1 MPALVVTVFGL
12 ERTLHAGR
20 SYSVGRDPQ
29 ADIVIPD
36 ARVSWRH
43 AVIRSDQGGW
53 ILEDAGSSNGTFL
66 EGHRIDRTMIG
77 GDCVVRLGHPED
89 GTAVGCAIARSSTT
103 VHPDATAIAAGLS
116 VDYRPSAVRR
126 TPVEVIRIGRSDD
139 NDIVLS
145 DLGASRHH
153 AELRTIGG
161 GSYLVVDL
169 GSHNGTFV
177 NGERVTRTTVTEQDI
192 ITIGN
197 ATFRIVGH
205 ELRAFIDDGGM
216 ALVANSLTVRL
227 RDGKTLLNHAT
238 FPIGERFLVGIIGP
252 SGAGKSTLLG
262 ALTGLE
268 PATDG
273 SVLYDSRD
281 LYANYAELRH
291 RIGLVPQ
298 ENVLHPQLTV
308 RRALEYAAEL
318 RFPPDTSA
326 AERSGRVEEVLEEL
340 DMTAHQQTRTGA
352 LSGGQQKRVNVAIE
366 LLTKP
371 SVLFL
376 DEPTSGLDPGLDK
389 AVMQLMRRLAEEG
402 RTVVLVT
409 HSVTN
414 LDACDRLLVL
424 VAGGRVAF
432 FGPPA
437 EGLNYFGKSDW
448 ADVFQAFSAMPE
460 RDWAAQFEQSPQHRS
475 YVADGLITA
484 TPPVKHRLAPVS
496 PPPRARMAQFS
507 TLCRRYAAVLG
518 SDRGLLGV
526 LIGAPIVLGL
536 LTLATPSKY
545 GLAGRPGT
553 NTDVESL
560 LLIVI
565 ICTCFAGAM
574 NSVRELIKE
583 RAIYVRER
591 AAGLSPGAYLASKIA
606 VLGAISAMQAILL
619 LVIGFAGRKLPAHG
633 SALSAAPFVEFILA
647 VAVLAVASMVLGLLI
662 SALVTTPERAMPLL
676 MVAVV
681 VQVLFSGGIFSLS
694 GKAGLEQ
701 LAWLAP
707 SRWGFALVA
716 STANLTRI
724 APSTPGAAR
733 DALWLHNA
741 STWGGDMGALVG
753 LTVVLALLTWWRLV
767 RLGSSSRR

>member
-1 MPALVVTVFGL
+1 
-12 ERTLHAGR
+12 
-20 SYSVGRDPQ
+20 
-29 ADIVIPD
+29 VIPD
-36 ARVSWRH
+36 SRVSGRH
-43 AVIRSDQGGW
+43 AVIRSDHGEW
-53 ILEDAGSSNGTFL
+53 ILEDADSTNGTFL
-66 EGHRIDRTMIG
+66 AGHRIDRTVID
-77 GDCVVRLGHPED
+77 GDCVVRLGHPEN
-89 GTAVGCAIARSSTT
+89 GTPLGCSLAQSSPTIR
-103 VHPDATAIAAGLS
+103 PDATVIAAGLS
-116 VDYRPSAVRR
+116 VDFRPSVVHR
-126 TPVEVIRIGRSDD
+126 TPVQVIRIGRSPD
-139 NDIVLS
+139 NDIVLG

-153 AELRTIGG
+153 AELVTVDGG
-161 GSYLVVDL
+161 GHLVIDL
-169 GSHNGTFV
+169 DSHNGTFV
-177 NGERVTRTTVTEQDI
+177 NGERVTRTRITEKDI

-197 ATFRIVGH
+197 ATFRIVGD
-205 ELRAFIDDGGM
+205 ELREFIDDGGVS
-216 ALVANSLTVRL
+216 LVANSLTVQL

-273 SVLYDSRD
+273 SVLYDNRD
-281 LYANYAELRH
+281 LYSNYAELRH

-298 ENVLHPQLTV
+298 DSVLHPQLTA
-308 RRALEYAAEL
+308 RRALDYAAEL
-318 RFPPDTSA
+318 RFPRDTSA
-326 AERSGRVEEVLEEL
+326 AERNGRVEEVLNDL
-340 DMTAHQQTRTGA
+340 GMTAHQETRTGA

-389 AVMQLMRRLAEEG
+389 SVMQLMGRLAKEG

-414 LDACDRLLVL
+414 LDECDRLLVL

-448 ADVFQAFSAMPE
+448 AEVFQAFEVMPE
-460 RDWAAQFEQSPQHRS
+460 RDWSAEFEKSPQHRS
-475 YVADGLITA
+475 YVVESITGPGPQA
-484 TPPVKHRLAPVS
+484 KPRQAPPP
-496 PPPRARMAQFS
+496 PPPRHRLAQFS
-507 TLCRRYAAVLG
+507 TLCRRYVAVLA

-526 LIGAPIVLGL
+526 LLGAPLVLGL
-536 LTLATPSKY
+536 LTLATPSRY
-545 GLAGRPGT
+545 GLAGKPGA
-553 NTDVESL
+553 NADVESL

-583 RAIYVRER
+583 RTIYVRER

-606 VLGAISAMQAILL
+606 ILGAISAIQAILL
-619 LVIGFAGRKLPAHG
+619 LAIGFAGRELPQHG
-633 SALSAAPFVEFILA
+633 SVLRAAPLAEFILA
-647 VAVLAVASMVLGLLI
+647 VAALAVASMVLGLLI
-662 SALVTTPERAMPLL
+662 SALVTTPQRAMPLL

-694 GKAGLEQ
+694 GNAGLEQ
-701 LAWLAP
+701 LAWLSP

-724 APSTPGAAR
+724 APSTPGSAP
-733 DALWLHNA
+733 DPLWLHNA
-741 STWGGDMGALVG
+741 STWLSDMGALLG

-767 RLGSSSRR
+767 RLGSNRRW